1 MLSILI
7 PIYNFK
13 VVTLVKALMRQC
25 KKLDIDYEI
34 ICFDDKSRKKIKY
47 ENSVLSDFFG
57 VNYTELSENLGR
69 ARIRNWMAKSASYET
84 LLFLDCDSKI
94 VKKDFVKTYLDR
106 AADADLISGGRRY
119 SKKAPSA
126 KTKRLH
132 WKYGTRKESIKASA
146 RQREK
151 YLFFHSNNFLVKRDV
166 ILSYPFDESHQGYGY
181 EDLLWAKKI
190 MDGGLNILHID
201 NPVEHLGLEK
211 SDVFLRK
218 TKQSIVNLKLLRSVH
233 PDFETQLTR
242 FADRIERWGL
252 RNKMYSFYSR
262 RVESFES
269 GLMAGSLSLYQLTI
283 LKLMWYWSE

>member
-94 VKKDFVKTYLDR
+94 IKKDFVKTYLDK
-106 AADADLISGGRRY
+106 AEVADVISGGRIY
-119 SKKAPSA
+119 NKKAPRA
-126 KTKRLH
+126 KSKRLH
-132 WKYGTRKESIKASA
+132 WKYGTRKESIKARK
-146 RQREK
+146 RQKEK

-166 ILSYPFDESHQGYGY
+166 ILKYPFDESHQGYGY
-181 EDLLWAKKI
+181 EDLLWAKRI
-190 MDGGLNILHID
+190 MDGGLDILHI
-201 NPVEHLGLEK
+201 NNAVEHLGLEK

-218 TKQSIVNLKLLRSVH
+218 AKQSIINLKLLRSAH
-233 PDFETQLTR
+233 PGLETQLTR
-242 FADRIERWGL
+242 FAGKIEKWGIK
-252 RNKMYSFYSR
+252 NKMYSFYSKR
-262 RVESFES
+262 MESLES
-269 GLMAGSLSLYQLTI
+269 GLKSGSLSLYQLSI

>member
-181 EDLLWAKKI
+181 EDLLWAKTI

-218 TKQSIVNLKLLRSVH
+218 TKQSIMNLKLLRSVH